1 MTVSLVY
8 VGSTA
13 QGGERIH
20 AMYSQSVQWPTATYQ
35 ATTTGDGAGTKTF
48 TLSALWSR
56 VYLAQSTNIGDSAL
70 DALELLS
77 LVQTALGAAEWEIEL
92 RTDGYVQ
99 ITYLGTGTG
108 GITWGT
114 SQPVADVLG
123 FTASTVS
130 LAADATLVAPYP
142 PMGVV
147 YSVSLDSTDWTS
159 TPTDTAY
166 AMSAEGI
173 VYGWQGGYELVT
185 KTVTLGHHPRTWADR
200 SSLGSPYT
208 PMWPADSLYARR
220 RTAASLFNLAQPYTV
235 AEFLR
240 TARATPIAAVF
251 SQFERFGLGSVYEIG
266 YQTPASI
273 ELARAISPPIANY
286 RQRSQRQGFE
296 LSLHRSYELA

>member
-1 MTVSLVY
+1 MTVPLVY
-8 VGSTA
+8 VGSSSS
-13 QGGERIH
+13 GGERIH
-20 AMYSQSVQWPTATYQ
+20 AMYAQTVQWPTATYQ
-35 ATTTGDGAGTKTF
+35 AVTTGSGAGTKTF

-56 VYLAQSTNIGDSAL
+56 VYLAQSANIGDSAL

-99 ITYLGTGTG
+99 ITYNGAATG

-114 SQPVADVLG
+114 SQAVANVLG

-130 LAADATLVAPYP
+130 LAAGATLIAPYP

-166 AMSAEGI
+166 AMSAEGL
-173 VYGWQGGYELVT
+173 VYGWQGGYEICT

-200 SSLGSPYT
+200 ALLGSPYT
-208 PMWPADSLYARR
+208 PYWPADDLYARR
-220 RTAASLFNLAQPYTV
+220 RAAASLFNLSQPYTV

-251 SQFERFGLGSVYEIG
+251 SQFERFGIGSVYELV

-273 ELARAISPPIANY
+273 ELARAVVPSIANY
-286 RQRSQRQGFE
+286 RQRSSRQGFE
-296 LSLHRSYELA
+296 AVLHRSYELS

>member
-1 MTVSLVY
+1 VTVALVY
-8 VGSTA
+8 VGGSSSS
-13 QGGERIH
+13 GERIH
-20 AMYSQSVQWPTATYQ
+20 AMYAQTVQWPTATYQ

-56 VYLAQSTNIGDSAL
+56 VYLAQSTNTGDTAL
-70 DALELLS
+70 GALELLS
-77 LVQTALGAAEWEIEL
+77 LVQTALGASEWEVEL
-92 RTDGYVQ
+92 RSDGYVQ
-99 ITYLGTGTG
+99 LTYNGTGTG

-130 LAADATLVAPYP
+130 LAAGATLVAPYP

-166 AMSAEGI
+166 AMSADGK
-173 VYGWQGGYELVT
+173 VYGWQGGYEIVT
-185 KTVTLGHHPRTWADR
+185 KTVTFGFHPRVWADR
-200 SSLGSPYT
+200 SPLGSPLT
-208 PMWPADSLYARR
+208 PMWPADDLYSRR
-220 RTAASLFNLAQPYTV
+220 RIAGSLFNLSQPYTV

-251 SQFERFGLGSVYEIG
+251 SNFERFGVGSVYEIG

-273 ELARAISPPIANY
+273 EAARAVAPSIRDY
-286 RQRSQRQGFE
+286 RQRSHRAGFE
-296 LSLHRSYELA
+296 MTLHQSYELA